1 VASYEAH
8 RPIGSVPERR
18 AAFRG
23 WIQAPIVADRFFSA
37 AFKRFGDAIRIEV
50 SDGVSVG
57 LEVLGKLYDE
67 PTVIRLAY
75 ALEQALLPET
85 TTPER
90 RTYLLAWY
98 GLILDVGLAIGS
110 LLAGVPALL
119 RGHWGWPQQSAYS
132 VAWFISAALALG
144 AAALSATLSSR
155 VEIAA
160 PRLDGPRRLAPNIT
174 AESKRRRS
182 ETVPSASPDVPANFK
197 QFGVSARISSAA
209 SGI

>member
-1 VASYEAH
+1 MAAKPTADQVRIFLAAILRSLVVGMTGVLLAIYLSSIVWSV
-8 RPIGSVPERR
+8 RPTGLLVTVGL
-18 AAFRG
+18 AG
-23 WIQAPIVADRFFSA
+23 SA
-37 AFKRFGDAIRIEV
+37 AGTLLSSLLAGRAGRRRTLVMLALLTALGAVALAFLRRPRLLLLLSFFGMIN
-50 SDGVSVG
+50 G
-57 LEVLGKLYDE
+57 LGRDRG
-67 PTVIRLAY
+67 PAY

-90 RTYLLAWY
+90 RTYKLAWY

-119 RGHWGWPQQSAYS
+119 RGHWGWPQQSAYN

-160 PRLDGPRRLAPNIT
+160 PRLDEIGR
-174 AESKRRRS
+174 
-182 ETVPSASPDVPANFK
+182 
-197 QFGVSARISSAA
+197 
-209 SGI
+209 